1 MQRYKQGL
9 LTLMVIL
16 VLIPAHSLNSY
27 TYSDLPQPQEA
38 VVVPEQTETE
48 PAFIHVNPEEDQAVG
63 EKVDPDEE
71 SKVDYSEVCNCWQ
84 YVKNNVVGTTRMAEI
99 IPNSEAAVGS
109 VAIEWF
115 GNVKHV
121 SVVVQVTDTGVLV
134 HETNYR
140 RCQFTERFIDFSSH
154 RLAGFWTP

>member
-1 MQRYKQGL
+1 MV
-9 LTLMVIL
+9 TLVF
-16 VLIPAHSLNSY
+16 VPSHSLNSY
-27 TYSDLPQPQEA
+27 VFSGEPQQEE
-38 VVVPEQTETE
+38 VVASEASEPE
-48 PAFIHVNPEEDQAVG
+48 PAFIHVNPEEDEAVG

-84 YVKNNVVGTTRMAEI
+84 YVKNNVVGATSMALMQ
-99 IPNSEAAVGS
+99 PNSEATVGS

-121 SVVVQVTDTGVLV
+121 SVVIEVTETGVLV

-140 RCQFTERFIDFSSH
+140 HCQFTERFIDFSSH